1 MVRFHLAHANR
12 AAIGAQRAQFLKDNT
27 CCIWC
32 DFCAEHHID
41 SLLQA
46 VADPIPYLQ
55 IFAQWYRDGRLA
67 KNGQPVRART
77 VISCK
82 VEHSPSSQP
91 SESLLQGSSLPSRNR
106 FSTSLL
112 VFPGQ
117 QSNAVS
123 STPSVLSFAQYRLLQ
138 PLVQMTTRNT
148 LTKHSIGL
156 NLYHRSQGHPPA
168 SLRYRSNQTLS
179 CSSLQLTRTA
189 STPPPPVMSDV
200 EASPSP
206 DPTVRGLSLLSEGK

>member
-77 VISCK
+77 VEDAIRAVGQTMAAWGPRTPDWK
-82 VEHSPSSQP
+82 VK
-91 SESLLQGSSLPSRNR
+91 
-106 FSTSLL
+106 
-112 VFPGQ
+112 
-117 QSNAVS
+117 
-123 STPSVLSFAQYRLLQ
+123 VL
-138 PLVQMTTRNT
+138 T
-148 LTKHSIGL
+148 
-156 NLYHRSQGHPPA
+156 
-168 SLRYRSNQTLS
+168 SNQMMT
-179 CSSLQLTRTA
+179 
-189 STPPPPVMSDV
+189 
-200 EASPSP
+200 
-206 DPTVRGLSLLSEGK
+206 